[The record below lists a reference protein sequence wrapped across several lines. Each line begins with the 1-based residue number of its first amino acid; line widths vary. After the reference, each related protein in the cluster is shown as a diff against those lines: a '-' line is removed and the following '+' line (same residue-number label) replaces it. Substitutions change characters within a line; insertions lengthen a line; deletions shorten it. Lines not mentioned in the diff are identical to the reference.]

1 MSESGKPKFG
11 HNLQGRKL
19 RDLSVYIL
27 GSIKLKYMCLF
38 QFKILNICYRYVTF
52 QRSGSHDST
61 PTSNDSNSPSSGD
74 ATPKVM
80 SPTASMH
87 FPAEA
92 SSITSPTFTRD
103 MPPKVSSGYITVD
116 EAMNKLMKASEI
128 DPDQVNHVIS
138 DPRAYSRVTQINQT
152 NPSTLVM
159 SAKDLQVES
168 RPPFRK
174 VVTTVDGGNSLT
186 KSTMV

>member
-1 MSESGKPKFG
+1 M
-11 HNLQGRKL
+11 
-19 RDLSVYIL
+19 
-27 GSIKLKYMCLF
+27 F

-61 PTSNDSNSPSSGD
+61 PTSNDSNSPSSGN
-74 ATPKVM
+74 ATPIVM

-92 SSITSPTFTRD
+92 SSITSP
-103 MPPKVSSGYITVD
+103 PPKVSSGYITVD

-128 DPDQVNHVIS
+128 EPEQVNHVIS
-138 DPRAYSRVTQINQT
+138 DPRAYSRVTQLSPT